1 MIQPGALPALHAL
14 GRGVILHY
22 DNDRAYGNPC
32 CQPFLTAAAGCQNE
46 LARTF
51 AGFQSS
57 LASLGRLGRQT
68 RVKHTPAM
76 DLSDVFHILQQEW
89 QAIPQDLRHT
99 LPALLASCDAQSSII
114 FSSLRIF
121 GVAHFWWCHWYM
133 VVVFFSSHARIWG
146 ESLTLHSLPALFFFF
161 LSGD

>member
-46 LARTF
+46 LARTL

-68 RVKHTPAM
+68 RVKHPPAM
-76 DLSDVFHILQQEW
+76 DVSDVFHILQQEW
-89 QAIPQDLRHT
+89 QTIPQYHGPTSPGLQASRDARVSAT
-99 LPALLASCDAQSSII
+99 FSLP
-114 FSSLRIF
+114 RTF
-121 GVAHFWWCHWYM
+121 GVAHFRRRRWYM
-133 VVVFFSSHARIWG
+133 ADSAIDLKR
-146 ESLTLHSLPALFFFF
+146 L
-161 LSGD
+161 